1 MMPRGRGVNRRHAK
15 PRSGLVTALDVGTS
29 KVCCFV
35 ARAGAS
41 GQPRVIGVGHHA
53 SDGLRNG
60 VIVDIEAAEGAI
72 LNAVHAAEKMAGD
85 TVRFATVSLSGGRPS
100 SSTVGAEV
108 PISGHEVAE
117 ADLRRILDQTLN
129 GHGAAERDLIH
140 SIPIGFAI
148 DGERGIRDPRG
159 MYGQRLGVQMHMITA
174 SSGAVRTLKTIVE
187 RCHLDVEGFV
197 VSPYA
202 SGLACLIED
211 EMDLGVTIVDMGAGT
226 TSLAVFYDGAVVFAD
241 SVPVG
246 GGHVTNDIARG
257 LSTPIAYAERLK
269 TLHGSVLPAGLTD
282 QDALDVPLIGDEGEE
297 TLSAATTKARL
308 NGIVRARIEETL
320 ELVKARLETS
330 GMEPLGGNR
339 LVLTGGAS
347 QLQGVREL
355 AAEILQKQVRVG
367 RPLRLRGLAEA
378 VSGPAFAACAGM
390 ISFSLDN
397 PAALPAMTQA
407 FWREEPGRIHGRLG
421 QWIRAHL

>member
-1 MMPRGRGVNRRHAK
+1 MGRKPVK
-15 PRSGLVTALDVGTS
+15 PRSRLLTALDVGTS
-29 KVCCFV
+29 KVCCFI
-35 ARAGAS
+35 ARPDAS
-41 GQPRVIGVGHHA
+41 GQPRVIGIGHHA
-53 SDGLRNG
+53 SEGLRNG
-60 VIVDIEAAEGAI
+60 VISDIDAAEGAI

-85 TVRFATVSLSGGRPS
+85 TVRLATVSLSGGRPTS
-100 SSTVGAEV
+100 YTVGAEV

-117 ADLRRILDQTLN
+117 GDLRRILDQTLN
-129 GHGAAERDLIH
+129 NNGANERDLIH

-159 MYGQRLGVQMHMITA
+159 MYGQKLGVQMHMITA

-211 EMDLGVTIVDMGAGT
+211 EMDLGVTLVDMGAGT

-241 SVPVG
+241 SIPVG
-246 GGHVTNDIARG
+246 GSHVTNDIARG
-257 LSTPIAYAERLK
+257 LSTPVAYAERLK
-269 TLHGSVLPAGLTD
+269 TLHGSVLPAGLVD
-282 QDALDVPLIGDEGEE
+282 QDVLDVPLIGDENEAGHNV
-297 TLSAATTKARL
+297 ATTKARL
-308 NGIVRARIEETL
+308 NTIIRARLEETL
-320 ELVKARLETS
+320 ELVGARLDAS
-330 GMEPLGGNR
+330 GAAPLAGNR
-339 LVLTGGAS
+339 LVLTGGAC

-355 AAEILQKQVRVG
+355 AAEILQKQVRIG

-390 ISFSLDN
+390 ISFSIEN
-397 PAALPAMTQA
+397 PAALPAITQP
-407 FWREEPGRIHGRLG
+407 FWKEEPGWITGRLG

>member
-1 MMPRGRGVNRRHAK
+1 MLSRKHAK
-15 PRSGLVTALDVGTS
+15 PRSRLITALDVGTS

-35 ARAGAS
+35 AKPDANS
-41 GQPRVIGVGHHA
+41 QPRIIGVGHHA
-53 SDGLRNG
+53 SEGLRNG

-72 LNAVHAAEKMAGD
+72 LDAVHAAEKMAGD
-85 TVRFATVSLSGGRPS
+85 TVRCATVSLSGGRPS
-100 SSTVGAEV
+100 SYTVGAEV

-117 ADLRRILDQTLN
+117 GDLRRILDQTLCAN
-129 GHGAAERDLIH
+129 GTGERDLIH

-159 MYGQRLGVQMHMITA
+159 MYGQKLGVQMHMITA
-174 SSGAVRTLKTIVE
+174 SSGTVRTLKTIVE

-211 EMDLGVTIVDMGAGT
+211 EMDLGVTVVDMGGGT

-241 SVPVG
+241 AIPVG
-246 GGHVTNDIARG
+246 GTHVTNDIARG
-257 LSTPIAYAERLK
+257 LSTPVAYAERLK
-269 TLHGSVLPAGLTD
+269 TLHGSVLAGGLADEDT
-282 QDALDVPLIGDEGEE
+282 LDVPLIGDENEVPHN
-297 TLSAATTKARL
+297 AQTTKARL
-308 NGIVRARIEETL
+308 NRIIRARLEETL
-320 ELVKARLETS
+320 ELVRARLEAS
-330 GMEPLGGNR
+330 GVEPLAGNR

-355 AAEILQKQVRVG
+355 AAEILQKQVRMG

-390 ISFSLDN
+390 ISFSIQN
-397 PAALPAMTQA
+397 PAALPAITQP
-407 FWREEPGRIHGRLG
+407 FWKEEPGWITGRLG
-421 QWIRAHL
+421 QWLRAHL